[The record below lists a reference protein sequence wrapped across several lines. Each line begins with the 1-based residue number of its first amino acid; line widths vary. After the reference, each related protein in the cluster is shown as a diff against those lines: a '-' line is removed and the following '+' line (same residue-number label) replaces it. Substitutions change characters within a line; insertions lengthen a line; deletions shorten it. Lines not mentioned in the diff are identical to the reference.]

1 MPFAASPPREE
12 RLTLSQLASYDDVLT
27 DVLVDRVRGHSGL
40 GYLASTLLKQTM
52 WLIVLRSIFGLPFE
66 RIDRSTSLRE
76 A

>member
-1 MPFAASPPREE
+1 MPFAASPSREE

-27 DVLVDRVRGHSGL
+27 DALIDCVRGHSGL
-40 GYLASTLLKQTM
+40 GHQSMLLKQTT
-52 WLIVLRSIFGLPFE
+52 WLIVLRSIFGLLFE